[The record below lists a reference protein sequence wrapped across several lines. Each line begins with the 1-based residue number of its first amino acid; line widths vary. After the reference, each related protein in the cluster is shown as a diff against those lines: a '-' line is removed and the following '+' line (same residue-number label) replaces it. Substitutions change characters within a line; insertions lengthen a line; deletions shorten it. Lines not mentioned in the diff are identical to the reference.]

1 MVRYEEKDFR
11 LAEEFCAIVLGTD
24 QFYRNLPAGS
34 EGEASFSKEGMVPVD
49 FSGVKPKEIHSWE
62 EAIDGLTRVYQEYG
76 TIEDPTRRNY
86 MLQQVGSFRKICMWL
101 SGAPIQ
107 FRELAAETMFI
118 DENPIGAGSL
128 QKKFDAM
135 DAALTE
141 AGYTGTLKEKLDAW
155 KVARRVPKGD
165 VERVLNELLAEGKQR
180 CIDKGFAD
188 AANLDVKAIV
198 VYDKPYNGYCDYFTR
213 TIEIS
218 GDTDYTYEQLKHLV
232 CHEAF
237 PGHMTHM
244 AIRQRKVEAG
254 EIPADAGL
262 VVTNTPSSPTFEG
275 IADTGMEFLEW
286 DNTIDDKI
294 CRYLNEIQS
303 ICNINA
309 SHIMYC
315 QQGGAEAAREYL
327 EKNSFASPAQVN
339 SRLRYFG
346 FHYRKA
352 YMYAYWRGWEAVAN
366 KWESLEEE
374 QKPAFLEYLYNNMHS
389 VDTVSQFGQN

>member
-1 MVRYEEKDFR
+1 MVRYEEKDFQLSR
-11 LAEEFCAIVLGTD
+11 EFCAIALGTD
-24 QFYRNLPAGS
+24 KFYRALPVKGDEES
-34 EGEASFSKEGMVPVD
+34 FRVEGLIPVD
-49 FSGVKPKEIHSWE
+49 FTGVEPREIRSWE
-62 EAIDGLTRVYQEYG
+62 EAIEGLTRVYQEYG

-86 MLQQVGSFRKICMWL
+86 MLQQVGGFRKVCMWL

-118 DENPIGAGSL
+118 DENPIGEGFI
-128 QKKFDAM
+128 QKKREAM

-141 AGYTGTLKEKLDAW
+141 AGYTGTLEEKLEAW
-155 KVARRVPKGD
+155 KAARVVPKED

-244 AIRQRKVEAG
+244 AIRQRKLEAG
-254 EIPADAGL
+254 EIPPDAGL
-262 VVTNTPSSPTFEG
+262 VMTNTASSPTF
-275 IADTGMEFLEW
+275 ALSFL
-286 DNTIDDKI
+286 
-294 CRYLNEIQS
+294 
-303 ICNINA
+303 
-309 SHIMYC
+309 M
-315 QQGGAEAAREYL
+315 
-327 EKNSFASPAQVN
+327 
-339 SRLRYFG
+339 
-346 FHYRKA
+346 
-352 YMYAYWRGWEAVAN
+352 
-366 KWESLEEE
+366 
-374 QKPAFLEYLYNNMHS
+374 
-389 VDTVSQFGQN
+389 

>member
-1 MVRYEEKDFR
+1 MVRYEEKDFL
-11 LAEEFCAIVLGTD
+11 LAKEFCAIALGTD
-24 QFYRNLPAGS
+24 KFYRALPVKGDEES
-34 EGEASFSKEGMVPVD
+34 FRVEGLIPVD
-49 FSGVKPKEIHSWE
+49 FSGVEPKEIHSWE
-62 EAIDGLTRVYQEYG
+62 EAIEGLTRVYQEYG

-86 MLQQVGSFRKICMWL
+86 MLQQVGGFRKVCMWL

-107 FRELAAETMFI
+107 FRELAAETMFV
-118 DENPIGAGSL
+118 DENPIGEGFI
-128 QKKFDAM
+128 QKKRDAM
-135 DAALTE
+135 DAALTK
-141 AGYTGTLKEKLDAW
+141 AGYTGTLQEKLDAW
-155 KVARRVPKGD
+155 KKARVVPKED

-244 AIRQRKVEAG
+244 AMRQRLLEAG

-262 VVTNTPSSPTFEG
+262 VMTNTASSPTFEG
-275 IADTGMEFLEW
+275 IADTGMAFLEW
-286 DNTIDDKI
+286 DNTIDDEI
-294 CRYLNEIQS
+294 CRYLQEIQS

-309 SHIMYC
+309 SHIMYV
-315 QQGGAEAAREYL
+315 QSGKEEAREYL
-327 EKNSFASPAQVN
+327 EKNSLASPAQVK

-346 FHYRKA
+346 FFFRKA
-352 YMYAYWRGWEAVAN
+352 YMYAYWRGWEAVA
-366 KWESLEEE
+366 KVWEGLAEEDR
-374 QKPAFLEYLYNNMHS
+374 PAFLDYLYHNMHS

>member
-24 QFYRNLPAGS
+24 QFYRNLPAGG
-34 EGEASFSKEGMVPVD
+34 EGEESFSREGMVPVD
-49 FSGVKPKEIHSWE
+49 FSGVTPKEIHSWE
-62 EAIDGLTRVYQEYG
+62 EAIEGLTRVYQEYG

-86 MLQQVGSFRKICMWL
+86 MLQQVGGFRKICMWL

-118 DENPIGAGSL
+118 DENPIGEGFI
-128 QKKFDAM
+128 QKKREAM
-135 DAALTE
+135 DAALTK
-141 AGYTGTLKEKLDAW
+141 AGYTGTLEEKLAAW
-155 KVARRVPKGD
+155 KKARVVPKAD

-244 AIRQRKVEAG
+244 AIRQRIEDGLAL
-254 EIPADAGL
+254 PAA
-262 VVTNTPSSPTFEG
+262 FH
-275 IADTGMEFLEW
+275 
-286 DNTIDDKI
+286 
-294 CRYLNEIQS
+294 Q
-303 ICNINA
+303 
-309 SHIMYC
+309 
-315 QQGGAEAAREYL
+315 
-327 EKNSFASPAQVN
+327 
-339 SRLRYFG
+339 SRLFQNSQLMG
-346 FHYRKA
+346 DGALGHIQPVGNILHAQF
-352 YMYAYWRGWEAVAN
+352 
-366 KWESLEEE
+366 L
-374 QKPAFLEYLYNNMHS
+374 PA
-389 VDTVSQFGQN
+389 